1 MGRRADASRSTP
13 AELIAAMERFI
24 GKRVTRERI
33 LNTVN
38 SLFYREGIRAVGMD
52 KITEETG
59 ISKRTLYNYFPS
71 KDQLITA
78 YLARRL
84 TRLIPIPISA
94 KPAEEQILESFVQL
108 ERSLADEESQGCPF
122 VNAVVELKD
131 PDHAANE
138 IALAYKNQRRNWLI
152 EMLER
157 LQIALPESLAMQL
170 MLLIDGAIA
179 AAVIRKDPKVAR
191 AAGDAARVLL
201 AAAVVGS
208 RDVSAT
214 KEQSLN
220 RTTDRGAT
228 RRNATLRMLE

>member
-1 MGRRADASRSTP
+1 MGCRADASRSAP
-13 AELIAAMERFI
+13 AELIAAMGRFT
-24 GKRVTRERI
+24 GKEATRERI

-38 SLFYREGIRAVGMD
+38 SLFYCEGIRAVGMD

-71 KDQLITA
+71 KDHLITA

-84 TRLIPIPISA
+84 IPIPISE
-94 KPAEEQILESFVQL
+94 KPAQEQILESFVQL

-157 LQIALPESLAMQL
+157 LQIAHPESLATQL
-170 MLLIDGAIA
+170 ALLIEGAIA
-179 AAVIRKDPKVAR
+179 TAVIRRDPKVAR

-201 AAAVVGS
+201 AAAAAGS
-208 RDVSAT
+208 PDALAT
-214 KEQSLN
+214 S
-220 RTTDRGAT
+220 TTSDRGST
-228 RRNATLRMLE
+228 RRSAALRMLE

>member
-1 MGRRADASRSTP
+1 M
-13 AELIAAMERFI
+13 
-24 GKRVTRERI
+24 RERI
-33 LNTVN
+33 LETVD

-71 KDQLITA
+71 KDHLITA

-84 TRLIPIPISA
+84 IPISISE

-138 IALAYKNQRRNWLI
+138 LALAFKNQRRNWL
-152 EMLER
+152 LELLGR
-157 LQIALPESLAMQL
+157 LQIAHPERLATQL

-179 AAVIRKDPKVAR
+179 ATVIRRDPTVAR
-191 AAGDAARVLL
+191 AAWDAARVLL
-201 AAAVVGS
+201 AAAAVDS
-208 RDVSAT
+208 PDVLAT
-214 KEQSLN
+214 SEQSLK
-220 RTTDRGAT
+220 RTTDRRSA
-228 RRNATLRMLE
+228 RRNATLRMFE

>member
-1 MGRRADASRSTP
+1 
-13 AELIAAMERFI
+13 MERFI
-24 GKRVTRERI
+24 GRQATQERI
-33 LNTVN
+33 LETVD
-38 SLFYREGIRAVGMD
+38 SLFYREGIRAVGVH

-71 KDQLITA
+71 KDDLITA

-84 TRLIPIPISA
+84 TPIPISE
-94 KPAEEQILESFVQL
+94 KSAEEQILESFVRL

-138 IALAYKNQRRNWLI
+138 IALAYKNQRRNWFI

-157 LQIALPESLAMQL
+157 LQIAHPESLAMQL
-170 MLLIDGAIA
+170 TLLVDGAIA
-179 AAVIRKDPKVAR
+179 AAVIRRDPKVAR
-191 AAGDAARVLL
+191 AARDAARVLL
-201 AAAVVGS
+201 AAAAVGS
-208 RDVSAT
+208 SDALAT
-214 KEQSLN
+214 SKQSLK
-220 RTTDRGAT
+220 RTSDRGST

>member
-1 MGRRADASRSTP
+1 MD
-13 AELIAAMERFI
+13 
-24 GKRVTRERI
+24 
-33 LNTVN
+33 

-71 KDQLITA
+71 KDHLITA

-84 TRLIPIPISA
+84 IPISISE

-138 IALAYKNQRRNWLI
+138 LALAFKNQRRNWL
-152 EMLER
+152 LELLGR
-157 LQIALPESLAMQL
+157 LQIAHPERLATQL

-179 AAVIRKDPKVAR
+179 ATVIRRDPTVAR
-191 AAGDAARVLL
+191 AAWDAARVLL
-201 AAAVVGS
+201 AAAAVDS
-208 RDVSAT
+208 PDVLAT
-214 KEQSLN
+214 SEQSLK
-220 RTTDRGAT
+220 RTTDRRSA
-228 RRNATLRMLE
+228 RRNATLRMFE

>member
-1 MGRRADASRSTP
+1 
-13 AELIAAMERFI
+13 MERFI
-24 GKRVTRERI
+24 GRQAIQERI
-33 LNTVN
+33 LETVD
-38 SLFYREGIRAVGMD
+38 SLFYREGIRAVGVD

-71 KDQLITA
+71 KDHLITA

-84 TRLIPIPISA
+84 TPLPMSE
-94 KPAEEQILESFVQL
+94 KSAEEQILESFVRL

-138 IALAYKNQRRNWLI
+138 IALAYKNQRRNWFI

-157 LQIALPESLAMQL
+157 LQIAHPERLAMQL
-170 MLLIDGAIA
+170 TLLVDGAIA
-179 AAVIRKDPKVAR
+179 AAVIRRDPKVAR
-191 AAGDAARVLL
+191 AARDAARILL
-201 AAAVVGS
+201 AAAAVGS
-208 RDVSAT
+208 PDALAT
-214 KEQSLN
+214 SKQSLK
-220 RTTDRGAT
+220 RTSDRGST

>member
-1 MGRRADASRSTP
+1 
-13 AELIAAMERFI
+13 MERFI
-24 GKRVTRERI
+24 GRQATQERI
-33 LNTVN
+33 LETVD
-38 SLFYREGIRAVGMD
+38 SLFYREGIRAVGVD

-71 KDQLITA
+71 KDHLITA

-84 TRLIPIPISA
+84 TPIPISE
-94 KPAEEQILESFVQL
+94 KSAEEQILESFVRL

-138 IALAYKNQRRNWLI
+138 IALAYKNQRRNWFI

-157 LQIALPESLAMQL
+157 LQIAHPERLAMQL
-170 MLLIDGAIA
+170 TLLVDGAIA
-179 AAVIRKDPKVAR
+179 AAVIRRDPKVAR
-191 AAGDAARVLL
+191 AARDAARVLL
-201 AAAVVGS
+201 AAAAVGS
-208 RDVSAT
+208 PDALARS
-214 KEQSLN
+214 KQSLK
-220 RTTDRGAT
+220 RTSDRGST

>member
-1 MGRRADASRSTP
+1 
-13 AELIAAMERFI
+13 MERFI
-24 GKRVTRERI
+24 GRQATQERI
-33 LNTVN
+33 LETVD
-38 SLFYREGIRAVGMD
+38 SLFYREGIRAVGVD

-71 KDQLITA
+71 KDHLITA

-84 TRLIPIPISA
+84 TPIPISE
-94 KPAEEQILESFVQL
+94 KSAEEQILESFVRL

-138 IALAYKNQRRNWLI
+138 IALAYKNQRRNWFI

-157 LQIALPESLAMQL
+157 LQIAHPERLAMQL
-170 MLLIDGAIA
+170 TLLVDGAIA
-179 AAVIRKDPKVAR
+179 AAVIRRDPKVAR
-191 AAGDAARVLL
+191 AARDAARILL
-201 AAAVVGS
+201 AAAAVGS
-208 RDVSAT
+208 PDALAT
-214 KEQSLN
+214 SKQSLK
-220 RTTDRGAT
+220 RTSDRGST